1 MVLPNELNLFVFLL
15 NFYLAN
21 CHFYF
26 IAEVKENEMKKVQ
39 SNLLNAINFVKS
51 ANEDSFSSLCYNSF
65 GQPKGPLTQTKHHII
80 QKSKLKSFIIQILEI
95 NFSFKQLE

>member
-21 CHFYF
+21 CQFYF

-39 SNLLNAINFVKS
+39 SNLLNALNFVKS
-51 ANEDSFSSLCYNSF
+51 ANEDSFPSLCYNSF